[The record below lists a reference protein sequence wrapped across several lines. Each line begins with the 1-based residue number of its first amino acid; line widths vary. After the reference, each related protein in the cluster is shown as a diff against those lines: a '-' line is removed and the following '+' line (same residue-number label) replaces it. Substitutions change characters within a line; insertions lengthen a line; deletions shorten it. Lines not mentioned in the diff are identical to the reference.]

1 MTTLLKETPLNTQQQ
16 DYIHHITN
24 SAETLLVLVT
34 DILDLARLQAKKV
47 KLRESPFMISECIES
62 AIEVVE
68 YRAIIKGLNIT
79 YFLEHDTSEIVIG
92 DRSRLKQILIN
103 LLNNAIK
110 FTHLGEI
117 SIRVKKVSK
126 GNHGNHT

>member
-1 MTTLLKETPLNTQQQ
+1 MTTLLKETSLNLQQQ
-16 DYIHHITN
+16 DYVHHISS

-68 YRAIIKGLNIT
+68 YRAIIKGLNISYT
-79 YFLEHDTSEIVIG
+79 MESGVPEIVIG

-103 LLNNAIK
+103 MLNNAVK
-110 FTHLGEI
+110 FTEAGEI
-117 SIRVKKVSK
+117 IITAKKT
-126 GNHGNHT
+126 GIL